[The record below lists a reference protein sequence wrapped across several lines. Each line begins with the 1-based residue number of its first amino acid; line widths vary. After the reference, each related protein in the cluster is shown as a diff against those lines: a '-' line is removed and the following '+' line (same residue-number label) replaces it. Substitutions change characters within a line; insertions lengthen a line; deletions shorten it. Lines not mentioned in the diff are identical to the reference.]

1 MPDQG
6 STSELAPIVDPASL
20 RDREDTAEP
29 VIERFR
35 KVLGKARAE
44 LERRFRA
51 GKPVGALVH
60 HHAAAVDEI
69 LAAAWSHFE
78 LQHEPS
84 TALIAVGGYGRG
96 ELHPASDVD
105 LLLLRE
111 ADTPTEVEERIRQFV
126 TFLWDIGLE
135 VGHSVRTVSE
145 CVALASEDVTVATNL
160 MEARWLAGSR
170 WLFDKIK
177 ERTGSDIWSSTRF
190 FEAKLAE
197 QQNRHHKYNDTA
209 HNLEPNIKDG
219 PGGLRDIQMIGWVA
233 KRHFGADALHELV
246 VHGFLTE
253 PEYQTLIQGQTFLWR
268 IRFALHLHTGRR
280 EERLLFDHQRTL
292 AELFGYRD
300 QEHSLAVEQ
309 FMKPYYRTIMELSR
323 LNEMLLSLFKEAI
336 LYQDVDDV
344 LEPINERFRARNGFL
359 EVVDDH
365 VFARDPVTIL
375 ELFLILQ
382 QRPDLLGV
390 RASTIRLVRAHQH
403 LIDDDFRSD
412 PRATALFMDIIRQ
425 PRGITHELRRMHR
438 YGLLGR
444 YLPVF
449 GNIEGQMQYD
459 LFHAYTVD
467 EHTLFVVGNLR
478 GFAVPERAQEFPL
491 CSDIL
496 RRLPKPELLYL
507 AGFFHDIAKGR
518 GGDHSELG
526 SDDAV
531 GFCLHHGMSEYDARI
546 VSWLVKHHLLMS
558 VTAQRQDISD
568 PQVINRFATVVGD
581 QMHLDYLYLL
591 TVADIRATNPS
602 LWNDWK
608 DTLLKNLYGA
618 TEYALARGLEHPVD
632 KRELIDVNLEEARRL
647 LANRG
652 FNEEL
657 VNRIWAN
664 LGDNYFLRADPEE
677 VAWHTQ
683 AILAAHPGDLP
694 LILMRHGHG
703 GTELFVYTHDQHSL
717 FAAIASTLDRLG
729 LTILDARIITTD
741 NEMTLDSFVILEAD
755 GISPTSDDR
764 EQEIRAELASQLRD
778 PAMAV
783 RQSRRRARRQLRH
796 FSMAPRV
803 HFFHDDENTRTMME
817 VVTSD
822 RPGLLSRIGWALVD
836 SEVSLQ
842 NAKIATF
849 GERVEDMFYVTDA
862 AGHPLSDEACEAL
875 KERVLEAL
883 R

>member
-20 RDREDTAEP
+20 RDREDTTEP

-35 KVLGKARAE
+35 KVLGKTRAE

-51 GKPVGALVH
+51 GRPVGALVH

-78 LQHEPS
+78 LQHESS

-111 ADTPTEVEERIRQFV
+111 TDTPMEVEERIRQFV

-145 CVALASEDVTVATNL
+145 CVALASEEVTVATNL

-403 LIDDDFRSD
+403 LIDEDFRND
-412 PRATALFMDIIRQ
+412 PR
-425 PRGITHELRRMHR
+425 P
-438 YGLLGR
+438 
-444 YLPVF
+444 
-449 GNIEGQMQYD
+449 
-459 LFHAYTVD
+459 
-467 EHTLFVVGNLR
+467 
-478 GFAVPERAQEFPL
+478 PL
-491 CSDIL
+491 CS
-496 RRLPKPELLYL
+496 
-507 AGFFHDIAKGR
+507 
-518 GGDHSELG
+518 
-526 SDDAV
+526 
-531 GFCLHHGMSEYDARI
+531 
-546 VSWLVKHHLLMS
+546 W
-558 VTAQRQDISD
+558 ISSAS
-568 PQVINRFATVVGD
+568 Q
-581 QMHLDYLYLL
+581 
-591 TVADIRATNPS
+591 
-602 LWNDWK
+602 
-608 DTLLKNLYGA
+608 
-618 TEYALARGLEHPVD
+618 
-632 KRELIDVNLEEARRL
+632 EA
-647 LANRG
+647 
-652 FNEEL
+652 
-657 VNRIWAN
+657 
-664 LGDNYFLRADPEE
+664 
-677 VAWHTQ
+677 
-683 AILAAHPGDLP
+683 
-694 LILMRHGHG
+694 
-703 GTELFVYTHDQHSL
+703 
-717 FAAIASTLDRLG
+717 
-729 LTILDARIITTD
+729 
-741 NEMTLDSFVILEAD
+741 
-755 GISPTSDDR
+755 SPTSC
-764 EQEIRAELASQLRD
+764 AEC
-778 PAMAV
+778 
-783 RQSRRRARRQLRH
+783 
-796 FSMAPRV
+796 
-803 HFFHDDENTRTMME
+803 
-817 VVTSD
+817 
-822 RPGLLSRIGWALVD
+822 
-836 SEVSLQ
+836 
-842 NAKIATF
+842 IATVCWD
-849 GERVEDMFYVTDA
+849 GIYRCSAISRGRCNTTCSMPTRWTSTPCSWSGICAGSQCPNERRSFPCAPIFSAGCPSRSYFIWRVFFTISPKA
-862 AGHPLSDEACEAL
+862 AAVITPSSVPTTQSASVCITG
-875 KERVLEAL
+875 
-883 R
+883 